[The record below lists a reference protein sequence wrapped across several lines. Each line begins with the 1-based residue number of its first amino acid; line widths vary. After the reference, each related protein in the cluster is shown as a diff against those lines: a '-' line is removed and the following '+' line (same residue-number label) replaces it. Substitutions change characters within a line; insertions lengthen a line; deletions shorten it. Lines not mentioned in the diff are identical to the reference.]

1 MDAWRCVAFEHDSL
15 VPGSASFTLSRG
27 GHVSTLP
34 SSESIAAGWLREG
47 RRVVSATLV
56 ERIGSAPLDPGA
68 QMLVDERGHIEGS
81 VTGGCVEAALM
92 EEARRILEGA
102 PPSVVTYGV
111 SDEQAAEV
119 GLMCGGTVRV
129 FVHEQDEEAL
139 EALEAVAR
147 ARRAGEPAALATLLE
162 GDGAGAK
169 MAIAGDARIGS
180 LGVTELLDHSVE
192 RDALG
197 QLDEG
202 MSRVRRYGA
211 GGEVMG
217 SDLPV
222 YIQAFSTQPRMVIFG
237 AIDFSAEM
245 AKLASEAGYS
255 VTICDARRPFVSSPR
270 FSKAAEVVVDWPD
283 RYLEGRE
290 LGPRDVV
297 LIFTHDAKFDEPAL
311 IASLATG
318 AGYVGALGSR
328 RTQERRLERLRDAGL
343 DESAIARIHA
353 PCGLDV
359 GARTPVETAISILA
373 EVIAVRAG
381 RGGESLRETS
391 GPIHPEGATHP

>member
-1 MDAWRCVAFEHDSL
+1 M
-15 VPGSASFTLSRG
+15 
-27 GHVSTLP
+27 STLP
-34 SSESIAAGWLREG
+34 SSESIAAEWLREG

-68 QMLVDERGHIEGS
+68 QMLVDGDGSIEGS

-92 EEARRILEGA
+92 EEAQKILAGA
-102 PPSVVTYGV
+102 PSTVVTYGV
-111 SDEQAAEV
+111 SDEEAAEV

-129 FVHEQDEEAL
+129 FVHEQGQDAL
-139 EALEAVAR
+139 EAIEAVAR
-147 ARRAGEPAALATLLE
+147 AREAGEPAALATLLD
-162 GDGAGAK
+162 GDRAGAK
-169 MAIAGDARIGS
+169 MAIVGDERVGS
-180 LGVTELLDHSVE
+180 LGMTELLDHSVE

-202 MSRVRRYGA
+202 MSRVRRYGT

-217 SDLPV
+217 SDLAV

-245 AKLASEAGYS
+245 AKLASEAGYG

-270 FSKAAEVVVDWPD
+270 FSNAAEVVVDWPD
-283 RYLEGRE
+283 RYLEGQE

-297 LIFTHDAKFDEPAL
+297 LVFTHDAKFDEPAL
-311 IASLATG
+311 ISSLATD

-328 RTQERRLERLRDAGL
+328 RTQERRLERLREAGL
-343 DESAIARIHA
+343 DEQAIARIHA